1 MFLKR
6 HACRFAATHPTDHIW
21 ISDDF
26 LNHALSRYVQ
36 LYVGRR
42 HGSAI
47 PGPLEARKR
56 AAKRRMMGLAPT
68 TAGLDPHPGFLAGL
82 GQGHE
87 NQQSWQWQSPRLP
100 QPKHPPTSLDDGNEC
115 CPTDHVGPNSP
126 DNPAL
131 SPWLTNHN
139 HTEEEIVAEEGQH
152 YKPVEQ
158 VDIEEAAANADHEA
172 NPDTPIHENPEAR
185 REDNTHI
192 DSMREIVKS
201 FQEYDPMRKTS
212 SRLGLCQL
220 LDLGC
225 DMDKI
230 LEFWA
235 DPLLNPWRA
244 GNLSFFI
251 AHCVEYS
258 KLHEMRRFCDW
269 TVRQFRTGACP
280 DRDILQLVTELSE
293 FRERDSWQE
302 LLGSLCDNAAQALRS
317 SPVLRVEDISFE
329 TFSSLLAIMFDDV
342 YCLSRLE
349 LGLNLVKGS
358 SSAQRQG
365 LVSLVWPTI
374 ERWVSMWEPSRSE
387 ELSSMTLSSTITTLL
402 CTMPYNELLQ
412 IVRDVSWRILDHPL
426 TEEDSIISWKKH
438 SLWWSAI
445 RAPGIFQHIKKT
457 SFWLEISDA
466 IRKRQEDAIKST
478 ILTEIDKLLKQNKLQ
493 AAYQTFLKYHQ
504 VTLESCPH
512 LAEALILDPNRDWR
526 AALLLREIRQ
536 ITVPVKQHSTGDDHV
551 TKHLQQLRVRLLE
564 RMALAYAQ
572 QEHIPP
578 PMIFFYA
585 YGCWKIHERDN
596 LGPMGS
602 AMIHALAL
610 CGIVRPIQAG
620 HQVSR
625 TRLEWILRMVAEVEG
640 VDASTKLG
648 ASIHGWLNEAYQQA
662 RTERHNL
669 LGEAYEQARA
679 ERRRMLQHSLS
690 QGANPWDGLTA
701 MAQAQPNA
709 PPNHGRSAQ
718 PNYKASPVI
727 DMYSATLA
735 NGKGGQ
741 DQEQAVIDEN
751 DGGEAQLTEEA
762 FMSDL
767 ASDTAAFIDS
777 TTSSPIPEV
786 SLEADEP
793 EDILQHNVRYVSQDE
808 VSKAQAPER
817 PQEAMY
823 ISINST
829 RDATVDTDTG
839 QGHSFKRLKIVRE
852 KRTRAEA
859 LDLRSRERRVH
870 VLLARLNATRILSS
884 DEAGTSSSS
893 FEIACL
899 PELPPISPCSL
910 VLSAGNPVQLKK
922 VYIWRKRIL
931 GSRGW
936 NWPRL
941 RHGMREYQEHQRSN
955 VEHQGPT
962 TFGNAKEPAL
972 GGWAGY
978 LFIPRVLQLVARS
991 EEHLNL
997 GLPDNGRG
1005 TEREE

>member
-21 ISDDF
+21 ISDDL

-36 LYVGRR
+36 LCVGRR

-68 TAGLDPHPGFLAGL
+68 NAELDPHPGFLAGL
-82 GQGHE
+82 GRGHE

-100 QPKHPPTSLDDGNEC
+100 QPKHPPSSLHDDNEC
-115 CPTDHVGPNSP
+115 RPTDHVGPNWP
-126 DNPAL
+126 DNSAL

-139 HTEEEIVAEEGQH
+139 HTEEEIVAEEEQN
-152 YKPVEQ
+152 YEPVEQ
-158 VDIEEAAANADHEA
+158 VDIDQAAANADQQA
-172 NPDTPIHENPEAR
+172 NPDNPIHENPEAPPK
-185 REDNTHI
+185 DSTHI

-201 FQEYDPMRKTS
+201 FQEHDPMRKTS
-212 SRLGLCQL
+212 SRLALCQL

-225 DMDKI
+225 DMEKI
-230 LEFWA
+230 LEFWV
-235 DPLLNPWRA
+235 DPQLNPWGA

-258 KLHEMRRFCDW
+258 RLDEMRIFCDW
-269 TVRQFRTGACP
+269 TVRQFGTGACP

-293 FRERDSWQE
+293 FRERDHWQE
-302 LLGSLCDNAAQALRS
+302 LLGGLCDNAAQALRS
-317 SPVLRVEDISFE
+317 SPVLRVEDVSFE
-329 TFSSLLAIMFDDV
+329 TFSSLLAIVFDDV

-349 LGLNLVKGS
+349 LGLNLVKSS
-358 SSAQRQG
+358 SSAQRQD

-387 ELSSMTLSSTITTLL
+387 ELSSMTLSSTITSLL

-412 IVRDVSWRILDHPL
+412 IVRDVSWRILDLPL
-426 TEEDSIISWKKH
+426 TEEDSSISWKKH

-445 RAPGIFQHIKKT
+445 RAPGVFQHIKKT

-466 IRKRQEDAIKST
+466 IRKRQEDAIKSMV
-478 ILTEIDKLLKQNKLQ
+478 LTEIDKLLKQNKLQ
-493 AAYQTFLKYHQ
+493 AAYETFLKYHQ

-526 AALLLREIRQ
+526 TALLLREIRQ
-536 ITVPVKQHSTGDDHV
+536 ITVPVKKHSTGDDQV
-551 TKHLQQLRVRLLE
+551 AKHLQHLRVRLLE
-564 RMALAYAQ
+564 RMALAYSQ
-572 QEHIPP
+572 QEHIPAA
-578 PMIFFYA
+578 MVFFYA

-596 LGPMGS
+596 LGPMGP

-610 CGIVRPIQAG
+610 CGIVKPIQGG

-648 ASIHGWLNEAYQQA
+648 ASIHRWLNEAYQKA

-669 LGEAYEQARA
+669 LGEAYEQARR
-679 ERRRMLQHSLS
+679 ERNQMLRRSLS
-690 QGANPWDGLTA
+690 QGTNPWDAPTA
-701 MAQAQPNA
+701 MAQAQSNA
-709 PPNHGRSAQ
+709 PPNYGSSAQ

-727 DMYSATLA
+727 DMYSATLM
-735 NGKGGQ
+735 NGNGVQ
-741 DQEQAVIDEN
+741 DQVQAVVDEN

-767 ASDTAAFIDS
+767 ASETAAFIDS
-777 TTSSPIPEV
+777 TTSSPIPEA

-793 EDILQHNVRYVSQDE
+793 EDILQHNVRYVSWDE
-808 VSKAQAPER
+808 NAKVQARDR
-817 PQEAMY
+817 PQETTY
-823 ISINST
+823 ISITST
-829 RDATVDTDTG
+829 RDATVDTDTE
-839 QGHSFKRLKIVRE
+839 QGHSFKRLKIGRE

-859 LDLRSRERRVH
+859 IDLRARERRVH
-870 VLLARLNATRILSS
+870 GLLARLNTTRILGF
-884 DEAGTSSSS
+884 DRTGTSNSS
-893 FEIACL
+893 FGIACQ

-910 VLSAGNPVQLKK
+910 VLSAGNPVQLEK

-931 GSRGW
+931 DSWGW
-936 NWPRL
+936 ASPRL
-941 RHGMREYQEHQRSN
+941 RHGMREYQQ
-955 VEHQGPT
+955 HQGPT
-962 TFGNAKEPAL
+962 TFRNAREPAL
-972 GGWAGY
+972 GAGC
-978 LFIPRVLQLVARS
+978 LSIPRVLDWAERK
-991 EEHLNL
+991 EKHLDL
-997 GLPDNGRG
+997 ELPK
-1005 TEREE
+1005 